1 MTELPPAGGFRY
13 RRRVNFH
20 ETDLAGIVHFS
31 WYFRYIEEAE
41 HALWRAAG
49 LSIDRPGSDIGWPR
63 VHASFDFRHPLR
75 FEEEFDVVVSLDST
89 TRRTLQYRFTIVR
102 GATLIGHGRM
112 TSVCVRKQGD
122 GSMHAVSAP
131 PDIVERLTRAAG
143 VGASHGGRP

>member
-1 MTELPPAGGFRY
+1 MATMSTDELLDVFKNMTVLEL
-13 RRRVNFH
+13 N
-20 ETDLAGIVHFS
+20 
-31 WYFRYIEEAE
+31 
-41 HALWRAAG
+41 
-49 LSIDRPGSDIGWPR
+49 
-63 VHASFDFRHPLR
+63 DFLKK

-89 TRRTLQYRFTIVR
+89 TRRTLQYTFTIVR

-143 VGASHGGRP
+143 VDASHRGRP